1 MEDSK
6 KLKLTILAYGEGK
19 LTLAHKLL
27 IMETLGN
34 GGEVE
39 VVTEK
44 DDFKRCEQS
53 MVKKVN

>member
-1 MEDSK
+1 MKDSK
-6 KLKLTILAYGEGK
+6 KPKLTILAYGEGK

-39 VVTEK
+39 VVTEE
-44 DDFKRCEQS
+44 DDLKRCEQS
-53 MVKKVN
+53 INKLV